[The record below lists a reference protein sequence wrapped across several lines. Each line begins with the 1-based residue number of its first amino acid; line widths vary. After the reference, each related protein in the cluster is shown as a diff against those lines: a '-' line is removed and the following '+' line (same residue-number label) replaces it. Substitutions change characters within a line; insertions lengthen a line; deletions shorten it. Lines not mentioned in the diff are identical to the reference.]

1 MMTLD
6 QFGHDQYHSDDRIF
20 IFKPIEGMERLS
32 STGMIDQRVLNG
44 ENRLHAVKEPG
55 TGLWYLRYD
64 KGGIPPAL
72 KEKWTSF
79 STMLKKVT
87 EYYRK
92 RGVMVEEVE
101 DEPKNSITGRL

>member
-6 QFGHDQYHSDDRIF
+6 EYGYDQYHSDDRIF

-44 ENRLHAVKEPG
+44 ENRLHAIKEPA
-55 TGLWYLRYD
+55 TGLWYVKYD
-64 KGGIPPAL
+64 KGGVPPAL

-79 STMLKKVT
+79 NTMKKQIA

-92 RGVMVEEVE
+92 RGVETVEVE
-101 DEPKNSITGRL
+101 DEPKNSFTG